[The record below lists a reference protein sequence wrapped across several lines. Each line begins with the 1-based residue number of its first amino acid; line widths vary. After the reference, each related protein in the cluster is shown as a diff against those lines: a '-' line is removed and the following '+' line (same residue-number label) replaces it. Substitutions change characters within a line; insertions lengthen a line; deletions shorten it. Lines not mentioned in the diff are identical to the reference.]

1 MSDWNEQAVSVSQ
14 SAVILMIICKYI
26 GKANVMLKAQLKQEK
41 DQSTSLEFLNEQ
53 VRTHLLEL
61 DLFHDLVIGHD

>member
-1 MSDWNEQAVSVSQ
+1 
-14 SAVILMIICKYI
+14 
-26 GKANVMLKAQLKQEK
+26 MLKAQLKQEK